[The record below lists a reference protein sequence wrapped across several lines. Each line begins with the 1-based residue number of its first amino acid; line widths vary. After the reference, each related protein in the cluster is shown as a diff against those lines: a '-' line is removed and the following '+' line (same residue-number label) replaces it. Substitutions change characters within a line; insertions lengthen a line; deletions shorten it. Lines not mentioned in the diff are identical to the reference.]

1 MLTIL
6 QKSLL
11 YAGYWVP
18 GNLKF
23 NYQKSPDMLK
33 DSKAFSSFSV
43 NDIPKAKA
51 FYENVLGLSV
61 KDNPMGILELEIP
74 GSSNVMVYPKPN
86 HQAATF
92 TVLNFPVTDIEK
104 TVDALTAND
113 VIFEQYDQEYLK
125 TDEKGISRGNGGPS
139 IAWFKDPAG
148 NIFSV
153 LEV

>member
-1 MLTIL
+1 
-6 QKSLL
+6 
-11 YAGYWVP
+11 
-18 GNLKF
+18 
-23 NYQKSPDMLK
+23 MLK